1 MQEHVQ
7 RFDEL
12 KNLQQQDSEK
22 IKVLYELM
30 LQAQN
35 GSLNQIE
42 SAVLEQKIELAAIE
56 IGEQDS
62 DRAKALKAIA
72 DKQKKE
78 ADALLEKIARQEHDL
93 AETYKLHALNE
104 YRNGYYAEAVK
115 WYQKILELQPDNFEA
130 LLALLSSLNRADRK
144 KEARE
149 LSLKT
154 LISSTLLKF
163 LTDVQTYDLL
173 NKLILTYDYTSEA
186 ALAEPY
192 LDKALELVMPV

>member
-1 MQEHVQ
+1 MQKKESAIQMQEHVQ

-42 SAVLEQKIELAAIE
+42 SAVLEQKIELAADQ
-56 IGEQDS
+56 IGQQDS

-78 ADALLEKIARQEHDL
+78 ADALLEKKSPGRS
-93 AETYKLHALNE
+93 T
-104 YRNGYYAEAVK
+104 
-115 WYQKILELQPDNFEA
+115 
-130 LLALLSSLNRADRK
+130 
-144 KEARE
+144 
-149 LSLKT
+149 T
-154 LISSTLLKF
+154 LPKHINCTLL
-163 LTDVQTYDLL
+163 TNTGTGIMQRQ
-173 NKLILTYDYTSEA
+173 
-186 ALAEPY
+186 
-192 LDKALELVMPV
+192 